1 MTERMD
7 TAAYLDELAQT
18 LASHGSN
25 LAALRMAE
33 LEQKVSPYLAAP
45 GPPTRQVG
53 ADVVAQTLGNVAAFF
68 GKTNLLADPT
78 WEGVEASNA
87 QLLGTVEREVS
98 KSAWYVTLSDNGTNS
113 TFDNSLAAPRGDPST
128 GYSSNCI
135 SAKLDVAALGAGTYT
150 MTVRSA
156 SLSVVAATRLP
167 FVVGA
172 LRIKGG
178 AHGIS
183 GGVTAAS
190 ATLQIWDTYLG
201 SVVASAALDLS
212 SGADAASDLQ
222 WSVSS
227 DAAAP
232 FLTGH
237 LIQLRLVLTL
247 VKTSG
252 TGYLQV
258 FLGEPQLGLSYTP
271 DPGPYAP
278 VLARWE
284 PRSVMASDVRLS
296 RTAAKTLTIDDT
308 AAGPATLNVVGEI
321 RNGGTR
327 VVGSRKGGWGAP
339 TGTAERAA
347 FDTASVTTAQLA
359 QRVKA
364 LIDDLWL
371 HGLIGGSDAGHA
383 GATGAAYSPTV
394 VIT

>member
-1 MTERMD
+1 MD
-7 TAAYLDELAQT
+7 TAEYLDELART

-45 GPPTRQVG
+45 GVPSRQVG
-53 ADVVAQTLGNVAAFF
+53 SDVVAQTLGNVEAFF
-68 GKTNLLADPT
+68 GQTNLLADPT

-87 QLLGTVEREVS
+87 GLLGTAEREIS
-98 KSAWYVTLSDNGTNS
+98 KSAWYVTLSHNGTNS
-113 TFDNSLAAPRGDPST
+113 TFDNSNSVPRGAPAT

-135 SAKLDVAALGAGTYT
+135 VAKLGVAALGAGTYT

-156 SLSVVAATRLP
+156 SLQVTEATRLP

-172 LRIKGG
+172 LREKGG
-178 AHGIS
+178 AGGIS
-183 GGVTAAS
+183 AGVTAAS
-190 ATLQIWDTYLG
+190 VTLQIWDTYSG
-201 SVVASAALDLS
+201 SALASAALDLS
-212 SGADAASDLQ
+212 SGADAASNVR

-227 DAAAP
+227 DSGAP
-232 FLTGH
+232 FASGH

-252 TGYLQV
+252 TGYLEVQ
-258 FLGEPQLGLSYTP
+258 LGEPQLGLAYTQ

-278 VLARWE
+278 ILARWE
-284 PRSVMASDVRLS
+284 PRSLTASDVRLS
-296 RTAAKTLTIDDT
+296 RSTTKTLTIDDT
-308 AAGPATLNVVGEI
+308 AAGAATLNVVGAI
-321 RNGGTR
+321 HNDGTR

-371 HGLIGGSDAGHA
+371 HGLIGGADAGHA
-383 GATGAAYSPTV
+383 LATGAAYSPTV